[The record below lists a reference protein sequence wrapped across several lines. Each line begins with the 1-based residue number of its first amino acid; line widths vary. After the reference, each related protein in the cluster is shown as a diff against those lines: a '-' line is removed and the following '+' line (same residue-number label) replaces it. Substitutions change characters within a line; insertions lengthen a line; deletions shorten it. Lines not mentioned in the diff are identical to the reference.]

1 MLCIMI
7 IKLEHYFVESEEKLN
22 HPFSEIDKMK
32 LAEAIES
39 NYEKIRSVMLEQE
52 QARNKSK
59 PTIIELGSIGKRFFA
74 LTIYYN
80 DITEDDMPS
89 TIRQLLPTISPIRV
103 DVMTTLEAANR
114 TNASHMKAAQVYD
127 DGDIHAKYIH
137 EVLREDEGVQP
148 ADQI

>member
-1 MLCIMI
+1 MI
-7 IKLEHYFVESEEKLN
+7 IKLEHYFVESEEKLS
-22 HPFSEIDKMK
+22 HPFSELDKMK

-80 DITEDDMPS
+80 DITDDIPS
-89 TIRQLLPTISPIRV
+89 TIRQLLPTISPARV

-114 TNASHMKAAQVYD
+114 TNASQMKAAQVYD

-137 EVLREDEGVQP
+137 EVLREDEGLQP
-148 ADQI
+148 ADQDQI

>member
-1 MLCIMI
+1 MI

-22 HPFSEIDKMK
+22 HPFSETDKKK

-39 NYEKIRSVMLEQE
+39 NYQKIRSVMLEQE

-59 PTIIELGSIGKRFFA
+59 PTIIELGTIGTRLFA

-80 DITEDDMPS
+80 DIADDDIPS
-89 TIRQLLPTISPIRV
+89 SIRQLLPTISPIRI

-114 TNASHMKAAQVYD
+114 TNISHMKAAQVYD
-127 DGDIHAKYIH
+127 DGDIHARYIH

-148 ADQI
+148 TDQI

>member
-1 MLCIMI
+1 MI

-39 NYEKIRSVMLEQE
+39 NYQKIRSVILEQE
-52 QARNKSK
+52 QAKDKSK
-59 PTIIELGSIGKRFFA
+59 STIIELESIGTRLFA

-80 DITEDDMPS
+80 DIADDDIPS
-89 TIRQLLPTISPIRV
+89 SIRQLLPTISPIRI
-103 DVMTTLEAANR
+103 DVMTTLEAANH
-114 TNASHMKAAQVYD
+114 TNVSHMKAAQVYD

-137 EVLREDEGVQP
+137 QVLREDEGVQP
-148 ADQI
+148 MDQI

>member
-1 MLCIMI
+1 MI

-39 NYEKIRSVMLEQE
+39 NYQKIRSVMLEQE
-52 QARNKSK
+52 QAGNKSK
-59 PTIIELGSIGKRFFA
+59 PTIIELGTIGTRLFA

-80 DITEDDMPS
+80 DIADDDIPS
-89 TIRQLLPTISPIRV
+89 SIRQLLPTISPIRI

-114 TNASHMKAAQVYD
+114 TNISHMKAAQVYD
-127 DGDIHAKYIH
+127 DGDIHARYIH

-148 ADQI
+148 TDQI

>member
-1 MLCIMI
+1 MI

-39 NYEKIRSVMLEQE
+39 NYQKIRSVMLEQE

-59 PTIIELGSIGKRFFA
+59 PTIIELGTIGTRLFA

-80 DITEDDMPS
+80 DIADDDIPS
-89 TIRQLLPTISPIRV
+89 SIRQLLPTISPIRI
-103 DVMTTLEAANR
+103 DVMTTLEAVNR
-114 TNASHMKAAQVYD
+114 TNISHMKAAQVYD
-127 DGDIHAKYIH
+127 DGDIHARYIH

-148 ADQI
+148 TDQI